1 MTDTE
6 AGSGSAAVAAPPAL
20 APGTPGAPAGAGG
33 EGEQFFLTVDDR
45 TRYRTADEAVAG
57 FKTAGERIAAL
68 SNWEKSAQEYGLE
81 SPEDLPAILDE
92 YIEMKRA
99 AQAGQPAAP
108 AAGATTP
115 AAAPAGAGEGAS
127 PEEQKVLTW
136 LEKRG
141 YVTSAQLDEYKAK
154 LEKVEQATTA
164 REKTAM
170 VNSGRTS
177 LTEMVRERG
186 LPVTDEKF
194 MGRVERHV
202 RSFLEEQGL
211 DQENQIIPGGLLA
224 QFWSGG
230 AGQRKAIEAAVADFM
245 DTLEFGRNYDAA
257 KYQREKEGALKGSVK
272 PLPPGGVPAVAPVA
286 MGQPKTF
293 AEAHGPAWKRFQ
305 EKLTGGGA

>member
-6 AGSGSAAVAAPPAL
+6 AGSGSAAVAAPPAV

-57 FKTAGERIAAL
+57 FKTAGE
-68 SNWEKSAQEYGLE
+68 
-81 SPEDLPAILDE
+81 
-92 YIEMKRA
+92 
-99 AQAGQPAAP
+99 PAAP